1 MTVED
6 FFARHPEAR
15 AVHEAVQAAVEA
27 IGPARVRVG
36 KSQVGFSR
44 AHPFAATWRPEQ
56 YLRRARAPLVLS
68 VYLRRRDASPRWKE
82 VVEPRPGRFTH
93 HLELSSAQEV
103 DDFVRACLAEAW
115 KEAG

>member
-1 MTVED
+1 MTVDD
-6 FFARHPEAR
+6 FVARHPEAR

-68 VYLRRRDASPRWKE
+68 VYLRRRDASLRWKE

-103 DDFVRACLAEAW
+103 DDFVRARLAEAW